1 MSARTIEKSVLLK
14 TSSANDVQNGGGLLS
29 ITGLRSVPKKDISSI
44 YQVKYRAEV
53 PQVVTLMGTTYVPV
67 AATVYTVKIY
77 DPLRVAAGYQETP
90 KYYSYT
96 TPAVIT
102 TIGASAA
109 LQSEYIHGQIIIA
122 INADASNHC
131 TAVTVGSGNGI
142 TVTDDGGY
150 YPAKAQNMTN
160 VKGPNIVLPVTNDDG
175 TGFAATNFVITTA
188 AVFSSGVG
196 ARLLQDA
203 PVVDFTFGNL
213 IAGTFKA
220 PATFTNPVTYAT
232 SGQNYD
238 IFGISSLKI
247 VAGTTLTEQYVYQ
260 VEEQFAVVD
269 NGTGSSVTNLA
280 GFIAFERQLRKD
292 VGEIFAVDNN
302 AMIDFFDSPSIFQGA
317 AGAVPTATGEN
328 KAATTYGQWVY
339 NMIGSGTITVPTPAN
354 TGLNLDLDAATTE
367 GLEITPSLLTVNS
380 QGFVVGQQE
389 FSITVKAIVT
399 DHTDADVLVGFRKKA
414 AHAADFNNY
423 TDLGAVGFIAD
434 LVYTW
439 GILNDAATVAT
450 NTTVVPTDA
459 AYEEYVVKVA
469 ISGAV
474 TAIRNGVTYP
484 VYSVG
489 TTPLVFDAGDT
500 MIPFIRAVNNGGGD
514 PDVIINQLL
523 SVANTQWLS

>member
-1 MSARTIEKSVLLK
+1 MSARIIEKSVLLK
-14 TSSANDVQNGGGLLS
+14 TSSINDVQNGGGKLA
-29 ITGLRSVPKKDISSI
+29 ITGLRPVPKVDITSI

-53 PQVVTLMGTTYVPV
+53 AQVVTLFGTTYTPV
-67 AATVYTVKIY
+67 ASTVYKIAIY
-77 DPLRVAAGYQETP
+77 DQMRVDAGYTESP
-90 KYYSYT
+90 KYYTYT

-109 LQSEYIHGQIIIA
+109 IQSEYIHGQLIIA
-122 INADASNHC
+122 INNDATNHC
-131 TAVTVGSGNGI
+131 SAVTVGSGNGI

-150 YPAKAQNMTN
+150 YPARAQNMTN
-160 VKGPNIVLPVTNDDG
+160 VKGANKVIPITNDDG
-175 TGFAATNFVITTA
+175 TGFAATNYVITTA
-188 AVFSSGVG
+188 AVYSSGVG

-203 PVVDFTFGNL
+203 PVIDFTFGNL
-213 IAGTFKA
+213 ISGKFNA
-220 PATFTNPVTYAT
+220 PSTFTNPTTYAV

-238 IFGISSLKI
+238 IFGISSLKL

-260 VEEQFAVVD
+260 IEEQIAVVD
-269 NGTGSSVTNLA
+269 NGTGSSTTNLA
-280 GFIAFERQLRKD
+280 GFIAFERQFRKD
-292 VGEIFAVDNN
+292 VGQFYQFDNN
-302 AMIDFFDSPSIFQGA
+302 AMLDFFDSPTIFQGA

-328 KAATTYGQWVY
+328 KAATAYGQWVY

-380 QGFVVGQQE
+380 QAFVVGQQE
-389 FSITVKAIVT
+389 FSVTAKVIVT
-399 DHTDADVLVGFRKKA
+399 DHTDADLLVGFRKKA

-459 AYEEYVVKVA
+459 AYEEFVVKVA

-474 TAIRNGVTYP
+474 TCYRNGVAYP

-500 MIPFIRAVNNGGGD
+500 IIPFVRAVNNGGGD

-523 SVANTQWLS
+523 SVASTNWLS